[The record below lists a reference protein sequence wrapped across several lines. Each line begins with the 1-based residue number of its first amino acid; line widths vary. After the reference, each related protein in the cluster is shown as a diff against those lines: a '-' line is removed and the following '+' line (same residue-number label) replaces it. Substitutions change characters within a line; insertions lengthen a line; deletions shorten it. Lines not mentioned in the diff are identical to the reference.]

1 MSPAPRTAIITGAA
15 QGVGRAIALR
25 LSTDGCQVVVS
36 DLLARKSLLD
46 DLVSEITRTG
56 RAAVAVTADVSV
68 GERRRRSLLLKQ
80 WFISDAIDIM
90 VANDEHVVTPTAP
103 TILDTSV
110 EEWGRV
116 FDPSVRNTL
125 LCYKTAARAMIK
137 QNRGGRIIGTCSSIG
152 KSNRGTNK
160 MAIRGLTQIAAC
172 EWRKYGITVNGYAPG
187 MTDVPLLQRMDA
199 RVADLLNVGPGAYA
213 EIMKAQMALGR
224 VAQPEEVARAVSFL
238 ASEEAAFITG
248 QTHTVDTPFQM
259 LAIMI
264 R

>member
-1 MSPAPRTAIITGAA
+1 MSPALKTAIITGAA

-36 DLLARKSLLD
+36 DLVAQQSLLD

-56 RAAVAVTADVSV
+56 RAAVAVTADISV
-68 GERRRRSLLLKQ
+68 ERDVENLVAETVARFGS
-80 WFISDAIDIM
+80 IDIM
-90 VANDEHVVTPTAP
+90 VANDGVAAQIAP

-116 FDPSVRNTL
+116 FDPSVKNTL

-137 QNRGGRIIGTCSSIG
+137 QNRGDCSSL
-152 KSNRGTNK
+152 GTTK
-160 MAIRGLTQIAAC
+160 IAIRGLTQIAAR
-172 EWRKYGITVNGYAPG
+172 EWGKYGITVNGYAPG
-187 MTDVPLLQRMDA
+187 VTDAPLLQRMDA
-199 RVADLLNVGPGAYA
+199 RVADLLNAGPGAYV

-248 QTHTVDTPFQM
+248 QTHTPDTPFQM